1 MEKRLQKILSE
12 HAVASR
18 RRAEELISEGRVKV
32 NGKTARLGDRADD
45 TKDKILLDGR
55 PLPKKSKAA

>member
-18 RRAEELISEGRVKV
+18 RRAEAMISDGRVKV
-32 NGKTARLGDRADD
+32 NGKIARLDERINDGD
-45 TKDKILLDGR
+45 IIVIE
-55 PLPKKSKAA
+55 